1 MKINSISRTADH
13 RVNEDSLYCK
23 ELSHDCVLTVL
34 ADGMGGLSHGD
45 IASQLV
51 CAKVSE
57 VIEQGLNC
65 MKPEDAILRS
75 LKEADLCIGKESVS
89 RKCKMGAAVLVALF
103 VKGRVYF
110 AWQGNVRLYRCSQG
124 QLTQLTTDHVL
135 SSEADHLLTRCIN
148 GRGFRTEP
156 EVLSDEISPNT
167 TYYLCTDGFYKRVSE
182 EDIVAKGVRALEE
195 GMTLN
200 DDSTC
205 IEIICC
211 DEEDSII

>member
-1 MKINSISRTADH
+1 
-13 RVNEDSLYCK
+13 
-23 ELSHDCVLTVL
+23 
-34 ADGMGGLSHGD
+34 
-45 IASQLV
+45 
-51 CAKVSE
+51 
-57 VIEQGLNC
+57 
-65 MKPEDAILRS
+65 
-75 LKEADLCIGKESVS
+75 
-89 RKCKMGAAVLVALF
+89 
-103 VKGRVYF
+103 
-110 AWQGNVRLYRCSQG
+110 
-124 QLTQLTTDHVL
+124 VL

-156 EVLSDEISPNT
+156 EDLSDEISPNT

-182 EDIVAKGVRALEE
+182 EDIVANGVRALEE